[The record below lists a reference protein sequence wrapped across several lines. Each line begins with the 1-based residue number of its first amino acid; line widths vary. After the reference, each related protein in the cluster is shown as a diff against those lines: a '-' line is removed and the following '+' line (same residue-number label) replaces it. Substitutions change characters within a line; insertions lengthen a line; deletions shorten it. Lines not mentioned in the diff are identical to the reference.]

1 VQQIKVFSK
10 SSPSKALVLGFA
22 VLILIGA
29 GLLMLPASSVQGISF
44 IDALF
49 TSTSAVCVTGL
60 IVKNTPDDFTFFG
73 QMVLLCLIQIGGLG
87 YMSMATLMAL
97 LLGRRIGISERLLLK
112 ESLNISTLEGLVAF
126 MRKMLI
132 FVFVVEAV
140 GAVSLSVRLAF
151 DMPWGEALFSGIFHA
166 ISAFNNAGFSLFSDS
181 IIGYRG
187 DVFINIVLMLL
198 IVLGGLGFIVI
209 LDVFGARK
217 AGAARLTQHSRVVLT
232 TTLFLIIIPAVLIF
246 FTERQ
251 YYFLSEN
258 IPTAERIFASLF
270 ASITAR
276 TAGFNSIDYALLQPV
291 TLVLTMALMVIG
303 GSPGSTA
310 GGIKTTTFTVILM
323 HLWCTVR
330 GRTDT
335 VIFHRR
341 INESLIAR
349 AMVMLAL
356 ALLYIVV
363 VTFVVMDFEHSK
375 LLPTI
380 FEVISAFG
388 TVGLS
393 LGGGGSVSFSANFT
407 VFSKIIFV
415 FTMFLGRVGPLT
427 LFLALLRRREQRFRY
442 PEGRVMIG

>member
-132 FVFVVEAV
+132 FVFVVEAA

-151 DMPWGEALFSGIFHA
+151 DMPWSEALFSGIFHA
-166 ISAFNNAGFSLFSDS
+166 ISAFNNAGFSLFRDS
-181 IIGYRG
+181 FIGYRG

-217 AGAARLTQHSRVVLT
+217 AGAARLTQHILHRAPVL
-232 TTLFLIIIPAVLIF
+232 F
-246 FTERQ
+246 
-251 YYFLSEN
+251 
-258 IPTAERIFASLF
+258 
-270 ASITAR
+270 SIRKHSHSGAH
-276 TAGFNSIDYALLQPV
+276 IC
-291 TLVLTMALMVIG
+291 I
-303 GSPGSTA
+303 
-310 GGIKTTTFTVILM
+310 TVCL
-323 HLWCTVR
+323 HYCEDCRL
-330 GRTDT
+330 
-335 VIFHRR
+335 
-341 INESLIAR
+341 
-349 AMVMLAL
+349 
-356 ALLYIVV
+356 
-363 VTFVVMDFEHSK
+363 
-375 LLPTI
+375 
-380 FEVISAFG
+380 
-388 TVGLS
+388 
-393 LGGGGSVSFSANFT
+393 
-407 VFSKIIFV
+407 
-415 FTMFLGRVGPLT
+415 
-427 LFLALLRRREQRFRY
+427 
-442 PEGRVMIG
+442 